1 MNKSVKSRGDVKQD
15 LCQRCARGFLSG
27 AAWLIVFYAVL
38 AAGAKGELRRSA
50 MRSRVHNAPATRN
63 GVCRRGKHVN
73 LFAGL
78 LVDARDGGSYTYQHV
93 GKRSTLVPVGAK
105 QGHATKWTSFTSS
118 PFENASEIRMCACLF
133 VFG

>member
-1 MNKSVKSRGDVKQD
+1 
-15 LCQRCARGFLSG
+15 
-27 AAWLIVFYAVL
+27 
-38 AAGAKGELRRSA
+38 

-105 QGHATKWTSFTSS
+105 QGHATKWASFTSS
-118 PFENASEIRMCACLF
+118 PFENAILRQLREVPATDISGFSLRGC
-133 VFG
+133 